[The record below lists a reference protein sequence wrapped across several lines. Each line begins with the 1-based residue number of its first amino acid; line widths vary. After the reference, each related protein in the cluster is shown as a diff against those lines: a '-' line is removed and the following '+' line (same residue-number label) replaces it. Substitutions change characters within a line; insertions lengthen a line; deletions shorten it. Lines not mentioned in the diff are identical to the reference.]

1 MADKPIFLTKEGIV
15 KLETKLAFLKNEKRT
30 EVAARIKAAIALGD
44 LSENSEYVDAK
55 NEQAFLEGEIKELT
69 TITRRAEIIDDA
81 SISGDTVVIGAVIE
95 VRDMATKKESEF
107 KLVGSEEADPFGGKI
122 SNESP
127 VGLALLGAHIG
138 DTITVKLPN
147 KTRKLKIKAI
157 HK

>member
-1 MADKPIFLTKEGIV
+1 MADKPIFLTKEGVV

-44 LSENSEYVDAK
+44 LSENSEYEDAK
-55 NEQAFLEGEIKELT
+55 NEQAFLEGEIKDLSNT
-69 TITRRAEIIDDA
+69 LRKAQIIDDT
-81 SISGDTVVIGAVIE
+81 SISGDIVVIGAVIK
-95 VRDMATKKESEF
+95 VRDMTTKKETEF

-127 VGLALLGAHIG
+127 VGIALMGSHIG
-138 DTITVKLPN
+138 DTVTVKLPN
-147 KTRKLKIKAI
+147 KIRKLKIKAI